1 MACRDRSGK
10 FLKIDRRSVNRHLQT
25 DGHKKYAQTAK
36 AAFSTPLVRK
46 IAVPEPFDNDQ
57 HSATSQ
63 HAWAES
69 SFDSSVDAPLYNSS
83 IEDRSHEEEGD
94 FDCSDSS
101 SDSSVGTE
109 SADED
114 DIFIRASRAADKA
127 RLTHLPPPPCLRD
140 ATDTDDE
147 EGWETE
153 SDDELPATLPRHHL
167 TASKIFPTLPKSTQW
182 SPFPS
187 KAMYLA
193 DTLCHSRRIHFGR
206 THIKAAL
213 EFARLTGGEDI
224 PTYDAL
230 RNFQKSL
237 KARMGDPTKKYVSSQ
252 GTIFHVNEISES
264 IKQDIANPEVRPH
277 MKFVPHANG
286 KHMSQAWHGRKMVH
300 DMPDEYLTP
309 CVRFEG
315 RIFYVNEL
323 VRRQDD
329 WFIPLR
335 WITVGPEEELYA
347 IGHRALDT
355 PNGISVISSER
366 KTVRVA
372 TFLESYPELHSRQ
385 AVPVF
390 DENSTDF
397 ASMMP
402 HPLQSTA
409 GSRLVYSVPVIV
421 FMDDASGN
429 VSKQW
434 NKHWSS
440 YLSNAALP
448 REELQSEYNV
458 RFVST
463 SAHASPS
470 ELMQG
475 IRASMEEAF
484 NSPTV
489 AFDCVLQ
496 EEVLVRPYAL
506 FWAGD
511 NPMQA
516 EHCSSTGMNS
526 NHFCRTCDAGGS
538 DDFKQSFDGYK
549 SLFES
554 GNMRVASETQRVI
567 NERLEMALLP
577 KTINKCKNHARD
589 TGVKDSMAQSTIDRL
604 LDLGKVL
611 RKSSKGAPRRS
622 PIEIDSILRKEL
634 DLVRSGHYVN
644 PLLSMPGVDI
654 HRDTPTEILHTVLLG
669 VVKYYWGQSVF
680 VLEKAK
686 KISVLECRLASANTA
701 GLNLPKLSASYM
713 CQYRG
718 SLIGKHFKAIVQ
730 LMPFLC
736 YDVLPAGLLTAWLL
750 LGRLTSLLWYTE
762 IHDTQLYL
770 QELQSVIDDFLLA
783 TAEGSPSIIILK
795 PKFHFLIHLPS
806 YIKRFGPA
814 LLFSTE
820 RFESFNG
827 VFRAAS
833 TFSNRHAPSRDIGK
847 RFADLDRV
855 KHISSGK

>member
-1 MACRDRSGK
+1 
-10 FLKIDRRSVNRHLQT
+10 
-25 DGHKKYAQTAK
+25 
-36 AAFSTPLVRK
+36 
-46 IAVPEPFDNDQ
+46 
-57 HSATSQ
+57 
-63 HAWAES
+63 
-69 SFDSSVDAPLYNSS
+69 
-83 IEDRSHEEEGD
+83 
-94 FDCSDSS
+94 
-101 SDSSVGTE
+101 
-109 SADED
+109 
-114 DIFIRASRAADKA
+114 
-127 RLTHLPPPPCLRD
+127 
-140 ATDTDDE
+140 
-147 EGWETE
+147 
-153 SDDELPATLPRHHL
+153 
-167 TASKIFPTLPKSTQW
+167 
-182 SPFPS
+182 
-187 KAMYLA
+187 
-193 DTLCHSRRIHFGR
+193 
-206 THIKAAL
+206 
-213 EFARLTGGEDI
+213 
-224 PTYDAL
+224 
-230 RNFQKSL
+230 
-237 KARMGDPTKKYVSSQ
+237 
-252 GTIFHVNEISES
+252 
-264 IKQDIANPEVRPH
+264 
-277 MKFVPHANG
+277 
-286 KHMSQAWHGRKMVH
+286 
-300 DMPDEYLTP
+300 
-309 CVRFEG
+309 
-315 RIFYVNEL
+315 
-323 VRRQDD
+323 
-329 WFIPLR
+329 
-335 WITVGPEEELYA
+335 
-347 IGHRALDT
+347 
-355 PNGISVISSER
+355 
-366 KTVRVA
+366 
-372 TFLESYPELHSRQ
+372 
-385 AVPVF
+385 
-390 DENSTDF
+390 
-397 ASMMP
+397 MP
-402 HPLQSTA
+402 HPLRSTA

-429 VSKQW
+429 VSKQS

-484 NSPTV
+484 NSPAV

-554 GNMRVASETQRVI
+554 GNRRVASETQRVI
-567 NERLEMALLP
+567 DERLEMALLP

-604 LDLGKVL
+604 LDLGKLL
-611 RKSSKGAPRRS
+611 RKSKKGVPRRS
-622 PIEIDSILRKEL
+622 PLEIDSILRKEL
-634 DLVRSGHYVN
+634 DSVRGGHYIN

-680 VLEKAK
+680 VLDKAK
-686 KISVLECRLASANTA
+686 KILVLECRLASANTA

-736 YDVLPAGLLTAWLL
+736 YDILPAGILTAWLL
-750 LGRLTSLLWYTE
+750 LGRLTSLLWYIE
-762 IHDTQLYL
+762 IRDTPLYL

-855 KHISSGK
+855 KHISSGGYWQEDNQWVRASDTLLNFISTNKVFGKLIGMPDKKTTTPGSVTLLPKTSTTSQIRSTPLSWNLFAADKTVFGDCQPIRGGNRYFHILSTVSQSGDSIEVGADILTTDDCFARVKAIYGCVLGTNNQYEYFVALRVFTLGDAKHTLLDLPILTRDETVVCASVKNILCAVNLQHNCAKKQTCNNMRAIHRVQEREQTSNVRYEVQHSDNDNFVLNLHTCHNAQTIRNALPAHLYSRCALFPNRDEVFQSAVGKLNVAKLKKERLNAAKKQVNDTMAEALREVMEGEAEEDEGEETIEAEIAEVLRPKRGKKRKAGGSGRRATQSSKKSKRPRQNL